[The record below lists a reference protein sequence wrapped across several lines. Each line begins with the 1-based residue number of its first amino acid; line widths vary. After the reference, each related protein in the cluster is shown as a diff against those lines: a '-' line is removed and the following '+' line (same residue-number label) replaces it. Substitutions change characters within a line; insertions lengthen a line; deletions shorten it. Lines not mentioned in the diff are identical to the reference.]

1 VEQNNEHID
10 HISAKS
16 MEAYVHGSLNSRD
29 MHLLEKHLLSC
40 DLCSEALEGYEL
52 YPDINIKNVSTQLQ
66 TKLDERTAEKSLIL
80 KMAIA
85 ASITLLLS
93 LSILLIYQGINTENS
108 EMALS
113 IDDNDKMEILAM
125 DSVSN
130 DLVTDV
136 EKYITD
142 SGLVEEGEAKEVIK
156 IVEIPKVKEAKVAT
170 NKNTR
175 KRASVDNKEKDET
188 LIALNDKKIQKEVVE
203 AIENEKIKLED
214 QENLESTE
222 ESVVIEGV
230 VIQEKSMARTSFSS
244 SNPNQ
249 NRVGQERLLVASN
262 NSSNFID
269 PVPSIG
275 FDLYNTYL
283 ADSLQYPQVALKN
296 NIEGVVVLELIIS
309 EKGKLVHIK
318 IIKGLGYGCDEEA
331 QRLVLNGVSWIAGIK
346 NGNAQSMT
354 TQVSVPFIIQ

>member
-1 VEQNNEHID
+1 MEQNNEHIN

-16 MEAYVHGSLNSRD
+16 MKSYVHGSLNSKE
-29 MHLLEKHLLSC
+29 MHLFEKHLLSC
-40 DLCSEALEGYEL
+40 DLCSEALEGFEL
-52 YPDINIKNVSTQLQ
+52 YPHINIENVSAQLQ
-66 TKLDERTAEKSLIL
+66 TKLEERTAKKSIIL

-93 LSILLIYQGINTENS
+93 LSILLIYQGISPENS

-113 IDDNDKMEILAM
+113 NDDNDKMETLAR

-130 DLVTDV
+130 DFLT
-136 EKYITD
+136 EKEIYITD
-142 SGLVEEGEAKEVIK
+142 SGIVEEVIEAIK
-156 IVEIPKVKEAKVAT
+156 IDEIPKVKEAKVAT
-170 NKNTR
+170 NRNTR
-175 KRASVDNKEKDET
+175 KRAYADNKEKDET
-188 LIALNDKKIQKEVVE
+188 LIALNDEEIHNEVIE
-203 AIENEKIKLED
+203 AIENEGIELED
-214 QENLESTE
+214 PENLESTE
-222 ESVVIEGV
+222 GSVVIEGV

-262 NSSNFID
+262 NSSNFIE

-283 ADSLQYPQVALKN
+283 ADSLQYPQAALDNK
-296 NIEGVVVLELIIS
+296 IEGVVVLELIIS
-309 EKGKLVHIK
+309 ESGILEVIK

-331 QRLVLNGVSWIAGIK
+331 QRLVLNGVSWITGIK
-346 NGNAQSMT
+346 NGNAQSMK
-354 TQVSVPFIIQ
+354 TQVSVPFKIQ